1 MEVQNS
7 PFLFVYLFCLPNSES
22 YLQSKREREREKAVS
37 FHNLR
42 VFFYDLIMESD
53 GWELS
58 GMTKGEKDRGKQNH
72 PSKPNHQPLLNNH

>member
-7 PFLFVYLFCLPNSES
+7 PFLFVCFAFQIPSLIC
-22 YLQSKREREREKAVS
+22 KVKEREREKAVN

-58 GMTKGEKDRGKQNH
+58 GMTEGEKDKREEKTPQQTQS
-72 PSKPNHQPLLNNH
+72 PAPFE